1 MRQWNIR
8 YREGESLESALK
20 ARGIDTDAP
29 LLVQVS
35 SGMSDPDRLENLRKE
50 ILAAMPRAE
59 VAGMGSVLQFT
70 EGGIEEGAVS
80 LTVSRF
86 ERSGFTLVDASF
98 LKGNGEEVELFLE
111 RLQRA
116 VREDSKG
123 VLLLTNALATDMEA
137 LVLRYRER
145 MKLPIFGGIAT
156 AEPGVKPLLLSTH
169 RVFEEDA
176 AVAVLFH
183 GESLS
188 IRFRHLYAWDAI
200 GKEYTVTEA
209 DGRRLVRLDGMT
221 LMEVYTKHFG
231 PMSREKLLS
240 LALAHPL
247 IKHSETFG
255 TVSRVLLRLEG
266 EEGLYTGAFH
276 VGEKVQ
282 IGFGNYKKMV
292 DCVLESGVKQRDI
305 PTQAIWHYLCIS
317 YADPGYADLLK
328 QSVQMFR
335 DAPERVHLGVTFG
348 EFGFVDGRNGLLNNA
363 VIKVFLTEEEEARYP
378 YAPVD
383 LKLDPKD
390 RLLMTLSTLVVSSGK
405 EIMEL
410 NRYLESEVKKRTRE
424 LAQLNAMLEK
434 KIEME
439 VRKSREKEKILFHQ
453 SKLAAMGEML
463 HNIAHQ
469 WRQPLNIIA
478 LVMQD
483 LALKAKMG
491 TLQPEAILLAE
502 KKINETLNYLSETI
516 DDFRSF
522 AAAGEESPADARFEV
537 KRAIHEAL
545 RLLAVLLEEEKIR
558 LELDLPEEEIV
569 LPGRANDLKQVLL
582 NLVYNALDIFREREV
597 EAPTIRVG
605 VRTGPE
611 VTVYVQDNGGG
622 IDEKV
627 IDRIFEANFTTKYH
641 RKGSGLG
648 LYMSRMI
655 VRQRLGG
662 EIVARNVH
670 GGSLFEIRLPRK
682 AVSGKER
689 E

>member
-1 MRQWNIR
+1 M
-8 YREGESLESALK
+8 GSALQ
-20 ARGIDTDAP
+20 
-29 LLVQVS
+29 L
-35 SGMSDPDRLENLRKE
+35 
-50 ILAAMPRAE
+50 
-59 VAGMGSVLQFT
+59 T
-70 EGGIEEGAVS
+70 EGKIEDRTVA
-80 LTVSRF
+80 LTVTRF
-86 ERSGFTLVDASF
+86 EKSDFTLVEVPFID
-98 LKGNGEEVELFLE
+98 GEEGGVEFFVD
-111 RLQRA
+111 A
-116 VREDSKG
+116 VAKARRENSKG
-123 VLLLTNALATDMEA
+123 VLLLTNAVETDVEA
-137 LVLRYRER
+137 LVLKYRER
-145 MKLPIFGGIAT
+145 LDLPIFGGIAT
-156 AEPGVKPLLLSTH
+156 AEPGRTPPLLSTH
-169 RVFEEDA
+169 RVYDNDA
-176 AVAVLFH
+176 AIAVVFH
-183 GESLS
+183 GEALS
-188 IRFRHLYAWDAI
+188 IRMQYLFAWDAI

-209 DGRRLVRLDGMT
+209 DGRRLVRLDDMT
-221 LMEVYTKHFG
+221 LMDVYTKHFG
-231 PMSREKLLS
+231 PMNREKLLS

-255 TVSRVLLRLEG
+255 TVSRVLLRLNG
-266 EEGLYTGAFH
+266 EEGLYTGAFEK
-276 VGEKVQ
+276 GEKVQ

-292 DCVLESGVKQRDI
+292 DCVLHSGKKQHDI
-305 PTQAIWHYLCIS
+305 PTQAIWCYLCIS
-317 YADPGYADLLK
+317 YAAPGYTDLLK

-335 DAPERVHLGVTFG
+335 QAPEQVHMGVTFG
-348 EFGFVDGRNGLLNNA
+348 EFGWVEGRNSLLNN
-363 VIKVFLTEEEEARYP
+363 VVVKVFLSEDEKARYP
-378 YAPVD
+378 YTPVD

-390 RLLMTLSTLVVSSGK
+390 RLLMTLSTLVVTSGK

-410 NRYLESEVKKRTRE
+410 NRYLENEVKKRTRE

-434 KIEME
+434 KIEQE

-491 TLQPEAILLAE
+491 TLQPEAILMAE

-522 AAAGEESPADARFEV
+522 AAAGEESPADGRFEV
-537 KRAIHEAL
+537 KKAIREAL

-569 LPGRANDLKQVLL
+569 IPGRANDLKQVLL
-582 NLVYNALDIFREREV
+582 NLVYNALDIFRDRGV
-597 EAPTIRVG
+597 KNPSIRVG
-605 VRTGPE
+605 MRVGPE
-611 VTVYVQDNGGG
+611 VTVYVEDNGGG
-622 IDEKV
+622 IDANV

-655 VRQRLGG
+655 VGERLKG
-662 EIVARNVH
+662 EIVARNVRK
-670 GGSLFEIRLPRK
+670 GSVFEIRLPRTLEE
-682 AVSGKER
+682 SGKER